1 MFLTCLNRCWKMRKT
16 NDFPTQ
22 IQPDYIKLDTRR
34 AIRVSYFVL
43 AVSICFLFLFI
54 HALQGSSP
62 FTPSKYNSYVLQ
74 AMQWRKGK
82 IALEYDVSHLEL
94 AIYNG
99 EYYVSFPP
107 VPTIPIYILSFIFD
121 KNIPDTLLLQIY
133 ALLSCLLLHRVFLK
147 RFGIVHSS
155 TLSFLCCFSSSLLPI
170 LQNGAVWYQAQVLGF
185 LFMVWAIERMN
196 FDKPTVSLFLYA
208 LSVGCRPFNAI
219 YGPLLMIFYIK
230 RKRNFRL
237 ALRKLLPSILLGL
250 SVAFFYGYYNYI
262 RFGNILE
269 FGHNYLPEFSFQGG
283 QQFSFLHLSDNIR
296 RFVFGSPIIKGF
308 KGIEL
313 EKFGFSLFIANPLFI
328 VILLVFIY
336 NIIKK
341 SITQRDTLIIVFCV
355 FHMFMLLLH
364 RTGGGYQY
372 GARYYVDCLPYC
384 YIYLM
389 SKPKAPKWIKLTSLI
404 LLILG
409 LISSTVGSCFVYLD

>member
-1 MFLTCLNRCWKMRKT
+1 M
-16 NDFPTQ
+16 
-22 IQPDYIKLDTRR
+22 
-34 AIRVSYFVL
+34 
-43 AVSICFLFLFI
+43 
-54 HALQGSSP
+54 
-62 FTPSKYNSYVLQ
+62 
-74 AMQWRKGK
+74 
-82 IALEYDVSHLEL
+82 
-94 AIYNG
+94 
-99 EYYVSFPP
+99 
-107 VPTIPIYILSFIFD
+107 
-121 KNIPDTLLLQIY
+121 
-133 ALLSCLLLHRVFLK
+133 HRVFLK

-185 LFMVWAIERMN
+185 LLIVWAIERMD
-196 FDKPTVSLFLYA
+196 FDCPTASLFLYA

-219 YGPLLMIFYIK
+219 YGPLLMILYIK
-230 RKRNFRL
+230 RKRNFHL
-237 ALRKLLPSILLGL
+237 ALHKMLPGILLGL

-262 RFGNILE
+262 RFGDIFE

-283 QQFSFLHLSDNIR
+283 QQFSLEHLSDNIR

-308 KGIEL
+308 QGIEL

-328 VILLVFIY
+328 VILLLFIY

-341 SITQRDTLIIVFCV
+341 LITQRNILIIMFCV

-389 SKPKAPKWIKLTSLI
+389 GKPKASKWIKLTSLI